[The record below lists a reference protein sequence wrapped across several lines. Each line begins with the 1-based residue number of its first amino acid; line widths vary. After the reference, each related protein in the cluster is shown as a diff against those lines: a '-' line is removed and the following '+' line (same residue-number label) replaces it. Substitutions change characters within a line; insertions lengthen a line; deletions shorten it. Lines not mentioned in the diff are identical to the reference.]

1 MREFRV
7 PPRRVVLAH
16 SDRARADGYHQGV
29 STITAPSGASPAE
42 FARLLVDDVEALT
55 DELVE
60 RILTGEHAYAEST
73 LITPD
78 ELREAVH
85 ANLDSVLR
93 QLGGDTDEDL
103 HAARATGRLKAEYG
117 FPLAALLHAYRLA
130 GRLVWDH
137 MRAACTDHP
146 ELLPDIGGDV
156 WRIIDD
162 YSTAAAEEYGRAVA
176 DRTTRHA
183 ELLRV
188 ELRALLDGVLEPGR
202 LHAAAQ
208 TLQLPVTGTFLVV
221 CAEAGASAADEPYAG
236 VDRRLRDRHVAS
248 HWMSDVQTRIGLL
261 SLSTPHLVPQ
271 VLELLRTEASG
282 RVGISAPFT
291 TPLEARDGLRQA
303 ELAMASLVPGAA
315 TTETYGRS
323 ALPLALAHSPA
334 AARELRDA
342 VLGPVLALPEAD
354 REALIGTVRAWFD
367 CGGSL
372 VATAEQL
379 HYHRNTINHRLRR
392 IEQLTGRDRSDPRAA
407 AELYAAVLADRLFG
421 PE

>member
-1 MREFRV
+1 M
-7 PPRRVVLAH
+7 
-16 SDRARADGYHQGV
+16 
-29 STITAPSGASPAE
+29 STITAPSGATPAE
-42 FARLLVDDVEALT
+42 FARLLVDDVESLT

-60 RILTGEHAYAEST
+60 RILAGEHAYAEST
-73 LITPD
+73 LITSE
-78 ELREAVH
+78 ELREAVR

-93 QLGGDTDEDL
+93 QLGGDPDDDL

-176 DRTTRHA
+176 DRTTRHT

-208 TLQLPVTGTFLVV
+208 TLQLPATGTFLVV
-221 CAEAGASAADEPYAG
+221 CAEAGAPGTSAGASSAGEPYAG
-236 VDRRLRDRHVAS
+236 IDRRLRDRHVAA

-261 SLSTPHLVPQ
+261 SLSTPHVLPQ
-271 VLELLRTEASG
+271 VLELLRTEACG
-282 RVGISAPFT
+282 RVGISAPFVA
-291 TPLEARDGLRQA
+291 PLDARDGLRQA
-303 ELAMASLVPGAA
+303 ELALASLVPGTA
-315 TTETYGRS
+315 TTETYGQS

-334 AARELRDA
+334 AARELRNA

-354 REALIGTVRAWFD
+354 RDALIATVRAWFD

-421 PE
+421 RE